1 MLQPGENVVFYPKPP
16 LEARLSLV
24 QWGLSLNGERDS
36 NGV

>member
-1 MLQPGENVVFYPKPP
+1 MLFRPTKEYNSFVVQCTNN
-16 LEARLSLV
+16 SLV